1 MFDKLKQISQMKGIS
16 NEIKNEKV
24 EIEKQG
30 VKIVV
35 RGDFTMDEII
45 LNPEL
50 DTSEQE
56 KIIKELFNSAVK
68 ELQMRMAKK
77 MMGMGM

>member
-1 MFDKLKQISQMKGIS
+1 MKGIS
-16 NEIKNEKV
+16 NEIKNKKV

-50 DTSEQE
+50 ATSEQE

-77 MMGMGM
+77 MMGMGI